1 MSSWI
6 LRILLF
12 VAVMPLTFRL
22 GALEVRNFTYSHL
35 GAAEGLDNQRVF
47 SIKQSGSGAV
57 WWSTMM
63 GVGRYNG
70 LKVKNYRLDRGTPY
84 GHLGGRVIHL
94 TTEEGVI
101 YAFDNRGTIYVFNFM
116 RNEFEQVTSISRK
129 LGHQVGL
136 NDLHVRGDKMYLAL
150 HDGVYVMKDTTLT
163 QVMKGAYVNQIVTVE
178 GRLLFCAR
186 EGVYDERGKLLLPYN
201 TECGYYDELSSKLWL
216 GGYENGLHVITF
228 GQKGSVATDQFVGR
242 ASGSAQV
249 NPIRSICP
257 YDDDTMLIGIDGEGV
272 WQVSRDGR
280 GECALLFDANETEH
294 GVLHGNGV
302 YSIAV
307 DTWKNIIIGTYS
319 GGIDIARPIGS
330 TTAIF
335 RHMANEP
342 QSLSNDNVN
351 AVMSLSDDL
360 VLMGTE
366 NGISIYNTKTGQW
379 RHCCQGTVVLSATK
393 MPGGSVLVST
403 YGKGVYEIDSQANGL
418 PSNYVRSLL
427 KSHDGR
433 IWIATDQGL
442 AFVMPNEPNKVVNV
456 NYCYGLNREYARGA
470 AQNLPDGDI
479 IFGTTTGAIVIHPE
493 NVQSIDY
500 TAQLVILG
508 IECDVDQE
516 KLQSE
521 KVYSLLEKGEIH
533 LAYNQRT
540 FEVLFES
547 VNMRNHFDIAYRYQ
561 VGQGDLKVIINTHH
575 ENMTYCCRFL
585 VSETKKRGFSTF
597 VWDNNAFGSGSE
609 HFGIFDR
616 NKSMKVVADWTLTGI
631 MEGAK

>member
-22 GALEVRNFTYSHL
+22 GGNFTYSHL

-47 SIKQSGSGAV
+47 SVKQSGSGAV

-116 RNEFEQVTSISRK
+116 RNEFEQVTSVSKR

-216 GGYENGLHVITF
+216 GGYENGLHIITF
-228 GQKGSVATDQFVGR
+228 GQRGSV
-242 ASGSAQV
+242 
-249 NPIRSICP
+249 
-257 YDDDTMLIGIDGEGV
+257 
-272 WQVSRDGR
+272 
-280 GECALLFDANETEH
+280 
-294 GVLHGNGV
+294 
-302 YSIAV
+302 
-307 DTWKNIIIGTYS
+307 
-319 GGIDIARPIGS
+319 
-330 TTAIF
+330 
-335 RHMANEP
+335 ANEP

-561 VGQGDLKVIINTHH
+561 VFAERSQGHYQHPPREHDLLLPFPRQRNQET
-575 ENMTYCCRFL
+575 RFL
-585 VSETKKRGFSTF
+585 HLRLGQQRLWQRF
-597 VWDNNAFGSGSE
+597 
-609 HFGIFDR
+609 
-616 NKSMKVVADWTLTGI
+616 
-631 MEGAK
+631 